1 MASFAFIVPPLMGH
15 INPTLSLG
23 AALLGR
29 GHRVAWISLDASLA
43 DRLPQGGELL
53 LVQYDQD
60 DIAKKNSEQYL
71 DQITKKNVSGIE
83 SIKFLYEEVLIPL
96 NRFMFDGII
105 TILQAFKPDVIINDH
120 QLFAGAIAACRLH
133 IPYATSVTAPAAIK
147 MMEDLPGIHEWEI
160 RQIVGLQ
167 QELGIPGERS
177 VATSGALTLVYTSR
191 HFFGDMSLPDHYKF
205 VGPVIQHRQAA
216 NSFDWERFH
225 RMGTHPR
232 ILVSIGTTFD
242 HSYKKEFF
250 GKVIEALSNEP
261 VSVIVVSDTAL
272 FEAWPDNFLVQEKVP
287 QLELLPYLDAVV
299 CHGGH
304 NTVCETLSHGLPLV
318 VIPIA
323 YDQSHVAGR
332 VIHAESGVRLNY
344 KRFKATHLKEAV
356 WDVLSNPAYKAAA
369 QRIRQSFEQAGGAA
383 TAIDLLEKLA
393 TPPSAGGLAFDRN
406 RFYH

>member
-23 AALLGR
+23 AALLQR
-29 GHRVAWISLDASLA
+29 GHRVGWISLDATLA
-43 DRLPQGGELL
+43 DKLPEGGELL
-53 LVQYDQD
+53 HVQYDQD
-60 DIAKKNSEQYL
+60 DAAKKDNAQYL

-96 NRFMFDGII
+96 NRFMYDGII
-105 TILQAFKPDVIINDH
+105 SILHRYQPDVIIHDH
-120 QLFAGAIAACRLH
+120 QLFAGAIAAWQLK

-160 RQIVGLQ
+160 KQIVGLQ
-167 QELGIPGERS
+167 QELGIPGDAS
-177 VATSGALTLVYTSR
+177 VATSDALTLVYTSKT
-191 HFFGDMSLPDHYKF
+191 FFGDMSLPDHYKF
-205 VGPVIQHRQAA
+205 VGPMILNRQSQH
-216 NSFDWERFH
+216 SFDWDRF
-225 RMGTHPR
+225 RQLGKQPR

-250 GKVIEALSNEP
+250 GKVIAALGGDP
-261 VSVIVVSDTAL
+261 VSVIVVSDVSL
-272 FEAWPDNFLVQEKVP
+272 FEAWPDNFIVQEKVP

-332 VIHAESGVRLNY
+332 VIQAESGVRLNY
-344 KRFKATHLKEAV
+344 KRFKAEHLKTAI
-356 WDVLSNPAYKAAA
+356 WDVLTNPSYKTAA
-369 QRIRQSFEQAGGAA
+369 QRIQHSFAQAGGAA
-383 TAIDLLEKLA
+383 TAIALLEELA
-393 TPPSAGGLAFDRN
+393 IPKHF
-406 RFYH
+406 HH

>member
-23 AALLGR
+23 AALLQC
-29 GHRVAWISLDASLA
+29 GHRVGWISLDATLA
-43 DRLPQGGELL
+43 SKLPEGGELL
-53 LVQYDQD
+53 HIQYDQD
-60 DIAKKNSEQYL
+60 DAAKKDNAQYL

-96 NRFMFDGII
+96 NRFMYDGIVS
-105 TILQAFKPDVIINDH
+105 ILHRYQPDVIIHDH
-120 QLFAGAIAACRLH
+120 QLFAGAIAAWQLK

-167 QELGIPGERS
+167 QELGIPGDAS
-177 VATSGALTLVYTSR
+177 VATSDALTLVYTSKT
-191 HFFGDMSLPDHYKF
+191 FFGDMSLPEHYKF
-205 VGPVIQHRQAA
+205 VGPVILNRQSQH
-216 NSFDWERFH
+216 SFDWERF
-225 RMGTHPR
+225 RQLGKHPR

-250 GKVIEALSNEP
+250 GKVIAALGGEP
-261 VSVIVVSDTAL
+261 VSVIVVSDVSL
-272 FEAWPDNFLVQEKVP
+272 FEAWPDNFIVQEKVP

-344 KRFKATHLKEAV
+344 KRFKAEHLKTAV
-356 WDVLSNPAYKAAA
+356 WDVLTNPSYKMAA
-369 QRIRQSFEQAGGAA
+369 QRIQHSFAQAGGAA
-383 TAIDLLEKLA
+383 TAIALLEELA
-393 TPPSAGGLAFDRN
+393 IPKHF
-406 RFYH
+406 HH